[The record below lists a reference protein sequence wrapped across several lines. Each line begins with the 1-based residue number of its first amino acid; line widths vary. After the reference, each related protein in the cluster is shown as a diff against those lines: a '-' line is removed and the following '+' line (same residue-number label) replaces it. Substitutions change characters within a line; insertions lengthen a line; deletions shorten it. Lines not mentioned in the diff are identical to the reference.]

1 LLKTAIENFFTAT
14 PETSPDYGRIVSRG
28 HYDRLKKYLSRGKVA
43 IGGVCKEEERFISPT
58 VLTQVSWQDEVM
70 REEIFGPILPLIEYE
85 SLEQAMGEIESRP
98 KPLALYF
105 FSKDQEKIQNVL
117 KRLSFGGGCI
127 NDTLVHLAN
136 PKLPFGGVGESGI
149 GRYHGKYS
157 FDTFSHQK
165 GVVERSF
172 WGDVALRYPPYQN
185 HLKLFKKIMR

>member
-1 LLKTAIENFFTAT
+1 
-14 PETSPDYGRIVSRG
+14 
-28 HYDRLKKYLSRGKVA
+28 
-43 IGGVCKEEERFISPT
+43 
-58 VLTQVSWQDEVM
+58 M
-70 REEIFGPILPLIEYE
+70 REEIFGPILPLIEYQ

-136 PKLPFGGVGESGI
+136 TKLPFGGVGESGI

-165 GVVERSF
+165 GLVERSF
-172 WGDVALRYPPYQN
+172 WGDVALRYPPYGEK
-185 HLKLFKKIMR
+185 LKWIRKFI